1 MSKVTDINDSVNKKS
16 SSGSLVDSING
27 LDSFGQNFNMKI
39 KEDSNSFDSWMGLFL
54 SVILVVI
61 MGTFIYTKGVAWK
74 EKKDVDVM
82 SALYEHAITYDYQ
95 FNSDQGLF
103 IAAGI
108 SEYDSNTEIIEEPEV
123 YGELIIEHY
132 GWGYD
137 D

>member
-16 SSGSLVDSING
+16 SSGSLVDSIKG

-95 FNSDQGLF
+95 FN
-103 IAAGI
+103 
-108 SEYDSNTEIIEEPEV
+108 
-123 YGELIIEHY
+123 
-132 GWGYD
+132 
-137 D
+137 